1 MTKEKRDI
9 KSLSDLASEQIMA
22 YALNPSEHPLPEKY
36 REQYDRVVS
45 AAKLLDSYPNTGHVI
60 SLLHAKYRV
69 STNQLREDIRL
80 AQELFKSKN
89 TFDWDFWFAWMI
101 KDQVEL
107 IQRCKARGDLK
118 AWNAAKKVLHEMIG
132 EKPAAV
138 EDPTR
143 MMKNLFVVQIN
154 NIGGT
159 KEIPLE
165 DMKNLSDDDKREVID
180 ALYEP
185 VPEEKAEA
193 IFNS

>member
-1 MTKEKRDI
+1 MMKEKRDF
-9 KSLSDLASEQIMA
+9 KSLQDLAAEQIMA
-22 YALNPSEHPLPEKY
+22 YALDPVENPLPDKY

-45 AAKLLDSYPNTGHVI
+45 AARLLDSYPNVGHVI
-60 SLLHAKYRV
+60 SLLKSKYRV
-69 STNQLREDIRL
+69 TTNQLREDVRL
-80 AQELFKSKN
+80 AQQLFKTKH

-118 AWNAAKKVLHEMIG
+118 AWNAAKKTLHELIG
-132 EKPAAV
+132 EKPEAIS
-138 EDPTR
+138 DPER

-154 NIGGT
+154 NIGGAR
-159 KEIPLE
+159 EMPLE
-165 DMKNLSDDDKREVID
+165 EVKNLSDDDKKDIID

-185 VPEEKAEA
+185 VEVTKMEE

>member
-1 MTKEKRDI
+1 MKEKHDH
-9 KSLSDLASEQIMA
+9 KSLTDLAAEQIMA
-22 YALNPSEHPLPEKY
+22 YALSPTEHPLPEKY

-45 AAKLLDSYPNTGHVI
+45 AAKLLDSYPNTSHVI
-60 SLLHAKYRV
+60 SLLHTKYRV

-80 AQELFKSKN
+80 AQELFKTKN

-107 IQRCKARGDLK
+107 IQRCKTRGDLK

-132 EKPAAV
+132 EKPIAV

-143 MMKNLFVVQIN
+143 MMRNLFVVQIN
-154 NIGGT
+154 NIGGSR
-159 KEIPLE
+159 EIPLE
-165 DMKNLSDDDKREVID
+165 DMKNLSDEDKREVMD
-180 ALYEP
+180 ALYET
-185 VPEEKAEA
+185 VPEESAEA